1 LKINT
6 THYYNT
12 LASSV
17 PGIGNGFVK
26 SVNWTEEKSSFFVAI
41 LNENLEFY
49 LDEIIDAYFKQTKIL
64 LHPSTIWR
72 KLVKQGYR
80 LKIYSERAKQ
90 QNEADRA
97 AYTKAL
103 VFIDWLTLKVLPLLG
118 NFAKGEPRNIFILDN
133 ASIHMDK
140 EIASLIQRKGAYIL
154 YTAEF
159 SPDINPIEKMIVI
172 YKACV
177 KRNQALLASNSWYD
191 LHFFA
196 LGTVTPDI
204 ALSKFKKCG
213 FPIKDLKTVK
223 EKQEHSSNG
232 YYFDHGDCCYYY

>member
-72 KLVKQGYR
+72 KLMKQGYR

-97 AYTKAL
+97 AYMKAL
-103 VFIDWLTLKVLPLLG
+103 HLLVQIILLSSYLSHTLKIPLPTSSYITHILEKTLLSHCVRVRE
-118 NFAKGEPRNIFILDN
+118 KKSILV
-133 ASIHMDK
+133 
-140 EIASLIQRKGAYIL
+140 Q
-154 YTAEF
+154 
-159 SPDINPIEKMIVI
+159 
-172 YKACV
+172 
-177 KRNQALLASNSWYD
+177 
-191 LHFFA
+191 
-196 LGTVTPDI
+196 
-204 ALSKFKKCG
+204 
-213 FPIKDLKTVK
+213 
-223 EKQEHSSNG
+223 
-232 YYFDHGDCCYYY
+232 